1 MILIETNIDDISSE
15 KLGSDFQEALLK
27 NGAIDFY
34 FTSIQM
40 KKGRPGLK
48 LSVLVATIDLE
59 RTSAFILEQT
69 SSIGVRHY
77 RVDRSILTREE
88 FEVDTQY
95 GRIKVKQV
103 TTPSG
108 AKRHKI
114 EFESLRKLK
123 DLHNIPI
130 FQLEQELYPLLSH
143 KMPNYGKE

>member
-1 MILIETNIDDISSE
+1 METNIDDISSE
-15 KLGSDFQEALLK
+15 KLGADFQEALLE

-48 LSVLVATIDLE
+48 LSVL
-59 RTSAFILEQT
+59 TSAFELDRVCAFILEHST
-69 SSIGVRHY
+69 SIGVRY
-77 RVDRSILTREE
+77 YSVDRSILNRSH
-88 FEVDTQY
+88 FEMDTQY
-95 GRIKVKQV
+95 GKIQVKEV

-114 EFESLRKLK
+114 EYESLRKLK

-130 FQLEQELYPLLSH
+130 FQLEQELYPLLSPKTPDH
-143 KMPNYGKE
+143 G